1 MAMGHPELADPHF
14 RAAIQIAPRMSIAH
28 YNLAT
33 LLHSQNQLDEAKHE
47 YETALSY
54 GSDPTELAQAHNN
67 LGALLKQLN
76 QSAEAIS
83 QFDAAIRINPNKQ
96 SSFLGRGSVEYQQG
110 NLDAALSDFSRAAQ
124 IAPSAAA
131 SFWIGRI
138 LEDKCDFAG
147 ASRAYKEAILLAPDM
162 KEARSRLDA
171 APLKLDCCGV
181 H

>member
-1 MAMGHPELADPHF
+1 
-14 RAAIQIAPRMSIAH
+14 
-28 YNLAT
+28 
-33 LLHSQNQLDEAKHE
+33 LDEAKHE

-67 LGALLKQLN
+67 LGALLMQLN
-76 QSAEAIS
+76 QAAEAIS

-96 SSFLGRGSVEYQQG
+96 SSFLGRGSVEYKQG

-138 LEDKCDFAG
+138 SEDKGDFTG
-147 ASRAYKEAILLAPDM
+147 ASRAYQEALRLAPDM
-162 KEARSRLDA
+162 KESRSHLDA
-171 APLKLDCCGV
+171 VLLKLNSRGV
-181 H
+181 Q